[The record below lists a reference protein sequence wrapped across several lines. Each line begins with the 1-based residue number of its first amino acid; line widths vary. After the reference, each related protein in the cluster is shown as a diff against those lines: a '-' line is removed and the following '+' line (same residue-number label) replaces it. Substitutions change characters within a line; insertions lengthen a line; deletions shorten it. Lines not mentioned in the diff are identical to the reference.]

1 MSWYNL
7 PRARNFKPLFE
18 FQTPTA
24 RNYPASTSEL
34 ISFFPTRIY
43 VEIVR
48 NVDIVLLAQ
57 NYPAGTSELFPL
69 GANSHLRRKFTLRRN
84 FSAGV

>member
-1 MSWYNL
+1 MSSYNL
-7 PRARNFKPLFE
+7 PRAPNSKPLFG
-18 FQTPTA
+18 FQIPPA
-24 RNYPASTSEL
+24 RNYPAGTSEL
-34 ISFFPTRIY
+34 IHLAPTRIY

-69 GANSHLRRKFTLRRN
+69 GANSDLRRN
-84 FSAGV
+84 FTLRKNFLAGV